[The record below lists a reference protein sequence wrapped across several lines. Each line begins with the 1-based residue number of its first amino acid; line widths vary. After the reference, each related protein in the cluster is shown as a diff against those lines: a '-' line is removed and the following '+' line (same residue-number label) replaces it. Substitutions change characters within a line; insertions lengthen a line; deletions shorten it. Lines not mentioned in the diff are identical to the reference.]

1 MEFGIAVNQ
10 MYKTSAYLAVLVER
24 PQAGQISALG
34 GVYQGTLLAVKAPH
48 PTIRTNRPAGDW
60 WALGCA
66 LTTSRMC
73 AVMNDNGT
81 LLEASSMQP
90 ADLLL
95 PKSLANG

>member
-1 MEFGIAVNQ
+1 
-10 MYKTSAYLAVLVER
+10 
-24 PQAGQISALG
+24 
-34 GVYQGTLLAVKAPH
+34 
-48 PTIRTNRPAGDW
+48 
-60 WALGCA
+60 
-66 LTTSRMC
+66 MC